1 MRQAFVDA
9 PASPPAG
16 GRLPVVLAFHGRGD
30 NIRDF
35 QCVNLHV
42 AWRDVRSSSTSRR
55 SSAAASRGGK
65 WSAGRMVTGT

>member
-1 MRQAFVDA
+1 
-9 PASPPAG
+9 
-16 GRLPVVLAFHGRGD
+16 
-30 NIRDF
+30 
-35 QCVNLHV
+35 VNLHV